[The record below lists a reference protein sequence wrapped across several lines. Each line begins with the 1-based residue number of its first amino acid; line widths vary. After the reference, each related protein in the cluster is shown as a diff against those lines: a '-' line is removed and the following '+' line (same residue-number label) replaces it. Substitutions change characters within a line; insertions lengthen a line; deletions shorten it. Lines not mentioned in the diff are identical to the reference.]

1 MLRIMACYNIKGGVG
16 KTTTAVNL
24 ACLAA
29 RDGLRTVLWDL
40 DPQGGASFCLGA
52 PGRGRSSRK
61 LVDGRSELI
70 EGLQPTAYSGLSVLS
85 AHRSYRNMDLHLKT
99 AKRPEQR
106 LLKIIRP
113 LNKRFDLLIL
123 DCAPS
128 ISLVSENIFRAADAL
143 LMPVVPNPLSL
154 RSVEQVRDFLVRQRL
169 GDIALLPFLS
179 MLDQRKSLH
188 REMLETRP
196 PGFLRTAIPYA
207 SEVERMTLRREPL
220 VSYAPAGRAGLAFD
234 ALWAEVVAAQGWDLA
249 A

>member
-1 MLRIMACYNIKGGVG
+1 MACYNIKGGVG

-24 ACLAA
+24 AYLAA

-52 PGRGRSSRK
+52 LPAGGPASRK
-61 LVDGRSELI
+61 LINGKRELI
-70 EGLQPTAYSGLSVLS
+70 EGLQATAQPRLSLLAS
-85 AHRSYRNMDLHLKT
+85 HQSYRNMDLHLGSSPH
-99 AKRPEQR
+99 PERR
-106 LLKIIRP
+106 LLKLMRP
-113 LNKRFDLLIL
+113 LNKHFDLLIM

-143 LMPVVPNPLSL
+143 LMPVIPNPLSL
-154 RSVEQVRDFLVRQRL
+154 RAVEQVRAFLAAQGL
-169 GDIALLPFLS
+169 ADITLLPFFS

-188 REMLETRP
+188 REMLASRP
-196 PGFLRTAIPYA
+196 ANFLLSAIPYA

-220 VSYAPAGRAGLAFD
+220 VSYAPRSRAGLAFGN
-234 ALWAEVVAAQGWDLA
+234 LWAEVVASQGWELA